1 MLRSTRLDAPDPG
14 SVPPSLVRRADL
26 DPRHAAV
33 DDAAIAKE
41 ALMAG
46 MQVRRFDQ
54 PDDTWSFGDA
64 GRSEIVVVEG
74 VTVVRSTLQPGWS
87 WVRDIKPQVEDLE
100 SCPLHHREYVVSGR
114 IRYESVDSGETVEA
128 GPGSYLDIEP
138 GHLASVVGDEPAVL
152 IDFDER
158 FPED

>member
-1 MLRSTRLDAPDPG
+1 
-14 SVPPSLVRRADL
+14 
-26 DPRHAAV
+26 
-33 DDAAIAKE
+33 
-41 ALMAG
+41 MAG
-46 MQVRRFDQ
+46 VQVRRFDE

-87 WVRDIKPQVEDLE
+87 WVGDIKPQVEDLE

-114 IRYESVDSGETVEA
+114 IRYESVDSGESVEA

-138 GHLASVVGDEPAVL
+138 GHLASVVGDEPCVL
-152 IDFDER
+152 IDFDEQ